1 VDHRPACAYLLR
13 PSEYVSRCGPQPRAY
28 TMGGVSGNSNRPIIG
43 WFLVLTGAVTA
54 LLIVWLGR
62 VVRVPLTTLL
72 TAGAVI
78 IALSWLVV
86 LTAVPWNLYFAAR
99 RTAQEIAVSRE
110 RGIAVRPGHDQEAAR
125 ISRQM
130 LRFALGAHLGT
141 ALAAAAAAIA
151 LLSGNKAGYYI
162 AGISLLSTAFRP
174 AAAYFG
180 HLRERIKVLTREST
194 YPRDDVATLLRRV
207 DMMEQSADELRRQ
220 LRNASEDLRRT
231 ESALTDGIGHA
242 RQVLADDLNR
252 LRDMQAADRA
262 AARSRDED
270 LERQIGQ
277 MVRRIEATLDGI
289 SDHQELLAGLR
300 ALVRMVRSDPA

>member
-1 VDHRPACAYLLR
+1 MRAAARADTVD
-13 PSEYVSRCGPQPRAY
+13 G
-28 TMGGVSGNSNRPIIG
+28 MSGNSNRLVIG
-43 WFLVLTGAVTA
+43 WFLVVAGAVAA

-62 VVRVPLTTLL
+62 VVSVPLTTLL
-72 TAGAVI
+72 TAGAVV

-86 LTAVPWNLYFAAR
+86 LTTVPWNLYFAAR

-110 RGIAVRPGHDQEAAR
+110 RGIAVQPGYDQEAAR

-130 LRFALGAHLGT
+130 LRFALAAHLGT
-141 ALAAAAAAIA
+141 ALAAAVIA
-151 LLSGNKAGYYI
+151 VLSGNKAGYYI
-162 AGISLLSTAFRP
+162 AGISLLSTVFRP

-180 HLRERIKVLTREST
+180 HLRERIRVLTREST
-194 YPRDDVATLLRRV
+194 HPRDDVATLLYKA

-220 LRNASEDLRRT
+220 LRNANEDLRRT
-231 ESALTDGIGHA
+231 ESALTDAIAHA
-242 RQVLADDLNR
+242 RQVLAGDLNR
-252 LRDMQAADRA
+252 LQDMQAADRA

-289 SDHQELLAGLR
+289 SDHQELLTGLR
-300 ALVRMVRSDPA
+300 ALVRMVRSEPA

>member
-1 VDHRPACAYLLR
+1 MRAAARADTVD
-13 PSEYVSRCGPQPRAY
+13 G
-28 TMGGVSGNSNRPIIG
+28 MSGNSNRLIIG
-43 WFLVLTGAVTA
+43 WFLVVTGAVTA
-54 LLIVWLGR
+54 LLIVWLSH
-62 VVRVPLTTLL
+62 VVSVPLTTLL

-86 LTAVPWNLYFAAR
+86 LTTVPWNLYFAAR

-110 RGIAVRPGHDQEAAR
+110 RGIAVQPGYDQEAAR

-130 LRFALGAHLGT
+130 LRFALAAHLGT
-141 ALAAAAAAIA
+141 ALAAAVIA
-151 LLSGNKAGYYI
+151 VLSGNKAGYYI
-162 AGISLLSTAFRP
+162 AGISLLSTVFRP

-180 HLRERIKVLTREST
+180 HLRERIRVLTREST
-194 YPRDDVATLLRRV
+194 HPRDDVATLLYKA

-220 LRNASEDLRRT
+220 LRNANEDLRRT
-231 ESALTDGIGHA
+231 ESALTDAIAHA
-242 RQVLADDLNR
+242 RQVLAGDLNR
-252 LRDMQAADRA
+252 LQDMQAADRA

-300 ALVRMVRSDPA
+300 ALVRMVRSE

>member
-1 VDHRPACAYLLR
+1 M
-13 PSEYVSRCGPQPRAY
+13 RAAARAD
-28 TMGGVSGNSNRPIIG
+28 TMGGVSGNSKRLVIG
-43 WFLVLTGAVTA
+43 WFLVVAGAAAA

-62 VVRVPLTTLL
+62 VVSVPLTTLL

-86 LTAVPWNLYFAAR
+86 LTTVPWNLYFAAR
-99 RTAQEIAVSRE
+99 RTALQIAVSRE
-110 RGIAVRPGHDQEAAR
+110 RGITVQPGYDQEAAR

-141 ALAAAAAAIA
+141 ALAAAAIA
-151 LLSGNKAGYYI
+151 WLTGNKAGYYI
-162 AGISLLSTAFRP
+162 AAIFLLSTAFRP

-180 HLRERIKVLTREST
+180 HLRERIRVLSREST
-194 YPRDDVATLLRRV
+194 HPRDDVATLLRR
-207 DMMEQSADELRRQ
+207 MGTMEKAADELRRQ
-220 LRNASEDLRRT
+220 LRTANTDLRRT
-231 ESALTDGIGHA
+231 ESALTDGIAHA

-252 LRDMQAADRA
+252 LQDVQAADRA

-270 LERQIGQ
+270 LERQIDQ
-277 MVRRIEATLDGI
+277 LVRRIEATLDGI

>member
-1 VDHRPACAYLLR
+1 MRGDGAGRHA
-13 PSEYVSRCGPQPRAY
+13 
-28 TMGGVSGNSNRPIIG
+28 GGMSGKPNRLITG
-43 WFLVLTGAVTA
+43 WFLVLTGAVAA

-62 VVRVPLTTLL
+62 VVSVPLTTLL

-86 LTAVPWNLYFAAR
+86 LTTVPWNLHFAAR
-99 RTAQEIAVSRE
+99 RTIQEIAVSRE
-110 RGIAVRPGHDQEAAR
+110 RGIAVRPGDDQEAAR
-125 ISRQM
+125 IARQM

-141 ALAAAAAAIA
+141 ALAAAAIA

-180 HLRERIKVLTREST
+180 HLRERIKVLTRDST
-194 YPRDDVATLLRRV
+194 HPRDDVATLLHRA
-207 DMMEQSADELRRQ
+207 DMTEQSAEDLHLR
-220 LRNASEDLRRT
+220 LRNANEDLRRT
-231 ESALTDGIGHA
+231 ESELTEAIAHA
-242 RQVLADDLNR
+242 RQILAGDLNR
-252 LRDMQAADRA
+252 LQDMQAADRA

-300 ALVRMVRSDPA
+300 ALVRMARSDPA

>member
-1 VDHRPACAYLLR
+1 MRAAARADTVD
-13 PSEYVSRCGPQPRAY
+13 G
-28 TMGGVSGNSNRPIIG
+28 MSGNSNRLVIG
-43 WFLVLTGAVTA
+43 WFLVVAGAVAA

-62 VVRVPLTTLL
+62 VVSVPLTTLL

-86 LTAVPWNLYFAAR
+86 LTTVPWNLYFAAR

-110 RGIAVRPGHDQEAAR
+110 RGIAVQPGYDQEAAR

-130 LRFALGAHLGT
+130 LRFALAAHLGT
-141 ALAAAAAAIA
+141 ALAAAVIA
-151 LLSGNKAGYYI
+151 VLSGNKAGYYI
-162 AGISLLSTAFRP
+162 AGISLLSTVFRP

-180 HLRERIKVLTREST
+180 HLRERIRVLTREST
-194 YPRDDVATLLRRV
+194 HPRDDVATLLYKA

-220 LRNASEDLRRT
+220 LRNANEDLRRT
-231 ESALTDGIGHA
+231 ESALTDAIAHA
-242 RQVLADDLNR
+242 RQVLAGDLNR
-252 LRDMQAADRA
+252 LQDMQAADRA

-289 SDHQELLAGLR
+289 SDHEELLTGLR
-300 ALVRMVRSDPA
+300 ALVRMVRSE

>member
-1 VDHRPACAYLLR
+1 MRAAARADTVD
-13 PSEYVSRCGPQPRAY
+13 G
-28 TMGGVSGNSNRPIIG
+28 MSGNSNRLVIG
-43 WFLVLTGAVTA
+43 WFLVVAGAVAA

-62 VVRVPLTTLL
+62 VVSVPLTTLL

-86 LTAVPWNLYFAAR
+86 LTTVPWNLYFAAR

-110 RGIAVRPGHDQEAAR
+110 RGIAVQPGYDQEAAR

-130 LRFALGAHLGT
+130 LRFALAAHLGT
-141 ALAAAAAAIA
+141 ALAAAVIA
-151 LLSGNKAGYYI
+151 VLSGNKAGYYI
-162 AGISLLSTAFRP
+162 AGISLLSTVFRP

-180 HLRERIKVLTREST
+180 HLRERIRVLTREST
-194 YPRDDVATLLRRV
+194 HPRDDVATLLYKA

-220 LRNASEDLRRT
+220 LRNANEDLRRT
-231 ESALTDGIGHA
+231 ESALTDAIAHA
-242 RQVLADDLNR
+242 RQVLAGDLNR
-252 LRDMQAADRA
+252 LQDMQAADRA

>member
-1 VDHRPACAYLLR
+1 MADM
-13 PSEYVSRCGPQPRAY
+13 SRSP
-28 TMGGVSGNSNRPIIG
+28 NRMIIG
-43 WFLVLTGAVTA
+43 WFLVVTGAAMA
-54 LLIVWLGR
+54 LLVIWLSR
-62 VVRVPLTTLL
+62 VVSVPLTTLL

-78 IALSWLVV
+78 LALSWLVV
-86 LTAVPWNLYFAAR
+86 LTTVPWNLHFAAR
-99 RTAQEIAVSRE
+99 RTAQEIAGSRE
-110 RGIAVRPGHDQEAAR
+110 RGIAVRPGHDHEAAR

-141 ALAAAAAAIA
+141 ALAAAAIA
-151 LLSGNKAGYYI
+151 WLSGNKAGYYI
-162 AGISLLSTAFRP
+162 AGISLLSTVFRP

-180 HLRERIKVLTREST
+180 HLRERIKVLNRESM
-194 YPRDDVATLLRRV
+194 YPRDDVATLLHRSE
-207 DMMEQSADELRRQ
+207 MMEQSADEFRLQ
-220 LRNASEDLRRT
+220 LRNANEEVRRT
-231 ESALTDGIGHA
+231 ESALTDGIAHA

-252 LRDMQAADRA
+252 LQDMQAADRA

>member
-1 VDHRPACAYLLR
+1 MRAGARADTVD
-13 PSEYVSRCGPQPRAY
+13 G
-28 TMGGVSGNSNRPIIG
+28 MSGNSNRLVIG
-43 WFLVLTGAVTA
+43 WFLVVAGAVAA

-62 VVRVPLTTLL
+62 VVSVPLTTLL

-86 LTAVPWNLYFAAR
+86 LTTVPWNLYFAAR

-110 RGIAVRPGHDQEAAR
+110 RGIAVQPGYDQEAAR

-130 LRFALGAHLGT
+130 LRFALAAHLGT
-141 ALAAAAAAIA
+141 ALAAAVIA
-151 LLSGNKAGYYI
+151 VLSGNKAGYYI
-162 AGISLLSTAFRP
+162 AGISLLSTVFRP

-180 HLRERIKVLTREST
+180 HLRERIRVLTREST
-194 YPRDDVATLLRRV
+194 HPRDDVATLLYKA

-220 LRNASEDLRRT
+220 LRNANEDLRRT
-231 ESALTDGIGHA
+231 ESALTDAIAHA
-242 RQVLADDLNR
+242 RQVLAGDLNR
-252 LRDMQAADRA
+252 LQDMQAADRA

-300 ALVRMVRSDPA
+300 ALVRMVRSE

>member
-1 VDHRPACAYLLR
+1 
-13 PSEYVSRCGPQPRAY
+13 
-28 TMGGVSGNSNRPIIG
+28 MSGKPNRLITG
-43 WFLVLTGAVTA
+43 WFLVVAGAATA
-54 LLIVWLGR
+54 LLVVWLSR
-62 VVRVPLTTLL
+62 VVSVPLTTLL

-78 IALSWLVV
+78 LALSWLVV
-86 LTAVPWNLYFAAR
+86 LTTVPWNLYFAAR

-130 LRFALGAHLGT
+130 LRFALSAHLGT
-141 ALAAAAAAIA
+141 ALAAAAIA
-151 LLSGNKAGYYI
+151 WLSGNKAGYYI

-180 HLRERIKVLTREST
+180 HLRERIKVLTREAM
-194 YPRDDVATLLRRV
+194 YPRDDVAALLRRS
-207 DMMEQSADELRRQ
+207 DMMEQSASELRLQ
-220 LRNASEDLRRT
+220 LRNANEDLRRT
-231 ESALTDGIGHA
+231 ESALTDGIAHA
-242 RQVLADDLNR
+242 RQVLAGDLDR
-252 LRDMQAADRA
+252 LQDMQAADRA

-277 MVRRIEATLDGI
+277 MMRRIEATLDGI

>member
-1 VDHRPACAYLLR
+1 M
-13 PSEYVSRCGPQPRAY
+13 RAAARAG
-28 TMGGVSGNSNRPIIG
+28 TVGGMSGNSNRLIIG
-43 WFLVLTGAVTA
+43 WFLVVAGAVAA

-62 VVRVPLTTLL
+62 IVSVPLTTLL

-86 LTAVPWNLYFAAR
+86 LTTVPWNLYFAAR

-110 RGIAVRPGHDQEAAR
+110 RGIAVRPGYDQEAAR

-130 LRFALGAHLGT
+130 LRFALVAHLGT
-141 ALAAAAAAIA
+141 ALAAAAIA

-194 YPRDDVATLLRRV
+194 YPRDDVATLLRRA
-207 DMMEQSADELRRQ
+207 DMMKQSADELRLQ
-220 LRNASEDLRRT
+220 LRNANEDLRRT
-231 ESALTDGIGHA
+231 ESALTDGIAHA

-252 LRDMQAADRA
+252 LQDMQAADRA

>member
-1 VDHRPACAYLLR
+1 MRAAARADTVD
-13 PSEYVSRCGPQPRAY
+13 G
-28 TMGGVSGNSNRPIIG
+28 MSGNSNRLVIG
-43 WFLVLTGAVTA
+43 WFLVVAGAVAA

-62 VVRVPLTTLL
+62 VVSVPLTTLL

-86 LTAVPWNLYFAAR
+86 LTTVPWNLYFAAR

-110 RGIAVRPGHDQEAAR
+110 RGIAVQPGYDQEAAR

-141 ALAAAAAAIA
+141 ALAAAVIA
-151 LLSGNKAGYYI
+151 VLSGNKAGYYI
-162 AGISLLSTAFRP
+162 AGISLLSTVFRP

-180 HLRERIKVLTREST
+180 HLRERIRVLTREST
-194 YPRDDVATLLRRV
+194 HPRDDVATLLYKA

-220 LRNASEDLRRT
+220 LRNANEDLRRT
-231 ESALTDGIGHA
+231 ESALTDAIAHA
-242 RQVLADDLNR
+242 RQVLAGDLNR
-252 LRDMQAADRA
+252 LQDMQAADRA

>member
-1 VDHRPACAYLLR
+1 M
-13 PSEYVSRCGPQPRAY
+13 RAAARAA
-28 TMGGVSGNSNRPIIG
+28 TMGGMSGNSNRLIIG
-43 WFLVLTGAVTA
+43 WFLVLAGAVVA

-62 VVRVPLTTLL
+62 VVSVPLTTLL
-72 TAGAVI
+72 TVGTVI

-99 RTAQEIAVSRE
+99 RAAQEVAVSRE
-110 RGIAVRPGHDQEAAR
+110 RGIAVQPGYDHEARR
-125 ISRQM
+125 ISRHM

-141 ALAAAAAAIA
+141 ALAAAAIA
-151 LLSGNKAGYYI
+151 FFSGKQAGYYI

-174 AAAYFG
+174 AAAYFR

-194 YPRDDVATLLRRV
+194 HPRDDVATLMHRA
-207 DMMEQSADELRRQ
+207 DKMEQSADELRLH
-220 LRNASEDLRRT
+220 LRNANEDLRRI
-231 ESALTDGIGHA
+231 ESALTDKIAHA
-242 RQVLADDLNR
+242 RQVLTDDLNR
-252 LRDMQAADRA
+252 LQDIQGADRA

-270 LERQIGQ
+270 LERRISQ

-289 SDHQELLAGLR
+289 SDHQELLTGLR